1 MANIKISELPAAAS
15 VTTTDI
21 LVVNQGTDT
30 KKATVAQ
37 ALANAL
43 TTAQIAGLATT
54 APAALATAP
63 VTGLSSFAARADH
76 QHVFPTAAQVGALG
90 ATAAAGGD
98 LTGNYPNPTLAA
110 ITTAQSNVGSSSVV
124 PVLSVD
130 AKGRVTS
137 LSTAAIAATSTTA
150 ITALTGDV
158 TATGPGSV
166 GATLASVTTAQTN
179 VGSSRAIPVLSIDAK
194 GRVLSLATADFSALT
209 TADIAGLATTAPA
222 ALATAPVVGLS
233 TFAARADHQHQML
246 ATDVQIFTS
255 NGTWTKPAGAV
266 QVAVELVSGGN
277 GGGAGGKGTAGT
289 AIYGG
294 SGGGAG
300 GYSMTLLNASD
311 LEATCAVTVGA
322 GGTGSIFGG
331 AVAGTGGPSG
341 FANTSAPALFL
352 ARAQSGGTAGQNGGT
367 TLPTTGSG
375 GAPNSNAG
383 GTANVT
389 GTGGAGSGSANAPTG
404 GGAGGGVSAAS
415 QAFNGGNGATNPFIN
430 VFSAGGGGSSSAN
443 GNSAISAST
452 RSVTSLV
459 MNGAGGGGGG
469 ASSFASGSGGNGANG
484 SGYGTGGGGG
494 GATIG
499 SGNGGNG
506 GNGAPGIVVV
516 TTYF

>member
-1 MANIKISELPAAAS
+1 MADIKISQLPVATTVADADVLVINQGGDTKQVARS
-15 VTTTDI
+15 LVKGNTVTTFSG
-21 LVVNQGTDT
+21 GTT
-30 KKATVAQ
+30 G
-37 ALANAL
+37 L
-43 TTAQIAGLATT
+43 TPNTATT
-54 APAALATAP
+54 GAVTLA
-63 VTGLSSFAARADH
+63 G
-76 QHVFPTAAQVGALG
+76 
-90 ATAAAGGD
+90 
-98 LTGNYPNPTLAA
+98 TLAA
-110 ITTAQSNVGSSSVV
+110 LNGGTGQTTYTDGQLLIGN
-124 PVLSVD
+124 
-130 AKGRVTS
+130 
-137 LSTAAIAATSTTA
+137 TAGG
-150 ITALTGDV
+150 LTK
-158 TATGPGSV
+158 
-166 GATLASVTTAQTN
+166 ATLTAGNGVTVTNGNGSISVAVNQTN
-179 VGSSRAIPVLSIDAK
+179 VQV
-194 GRVLSLATADFSALT
+194 
-209 TADIAGLATTAPA
+209 
-222 ALATAPVVGLS
+222 
-233 TFAARADHQHQML
+233 
-246 ATDVQIFTS
+246 FTS
-255 NGTWTKPAGAV
+255 SGTWTKPAGAT

-289 AIYGG
+289 AIFGG

-300 GYSMTLLNASD
+300 GYSMTLLSASD

-331 AVAGTGGPSG
+331 AVASTGGASS
-341 FANTSAPALFL
+341 FANTSTPTLFL

-443 GNSAISAST
+443 GGSAISAST
-452 RSVTSLV
+452 RSAASLV
-459 MNGAGGGGGG
+459 MNGSGGGGGG

-506 GNGAPGIVVV
+506 GNGAQGIVVV

>member
-1 MANIKISELPAAAS
+1 MANIKISELPAASS
-15 VTTTDI
+15 VSTSDV

-37 ALANAL
+37 ALAGVL

-63 VTGLSSFAARADH
+63 AVGLSTFAARADH
-76 QHVFPTAAQVGALG
+76 QHVLPSAADVGALG

-110 ITTAQSNVGSSSVV
+110 VTTAQSNVGSS
-124 PVLSVD
+124 
-130 AKGRVTS
+130 
-137 LSTAAIAATSTTA
+137 TA
-150 ITALTGDV
+150 V
-158 TATGPGSV
+158 
-166 GATLASVTTAQTN
+166 
-179 VGSSRAIPVLSIDAK
+179 PVLSIDAN
-194 GRVLSLATADFSALT
+194 GRVTALSTVGFSALT
-209 TADIAGLATTAPA
+209 TNQIAGLSTTAPA

-233 TFAARADHQHQML
+233 TFAARADHQHQAL
-246 ATDVQIFTS
+246 QTDVQVFAS
-255 NGTWTKPAGAV
+255 SGTWTKPAGAV

-289 AIYGG
+289 AIFGG

-331 AVAGTGGPSG
+331 AVASTGGASS
-341 FANTSAPALFL
+341 FANTSTPALFL

-367 TLPTTGSG
+367 ILPTTGSG

-443 GNSAISAST
+443 GGSAISAST
-452 RSVTSLV
+452 RSASSLV
-459 MNGAGGGGGG
+459 MNGGGGGGGG

-506 GNGAPGIVVV
+506 GNGANGIVVI